1 MKSNSDMYLKVRKFL
16 YNFAIN
22 IKISSL
28 LINKYNSSLKPPQS
42 PLRRSISGEI
52 NSSYIKDMS
61 DGGIELIVPNI
72 NKDNVSNISRADSA
86 PVFCSIPMPSFK
98 ITKEPQDIANEIDRK
113 SRIIFPISFLIVNI
127 IYWTTLALLSY
138 Y

>member
-22 IKISSL
+22 IKMSSL
-28 LINKYNSSLKPPQS
+28 LNKYNSCLKPPKS
-42 PLRRSISGEI
+42 PLLRRSTSGEI
-52 NSSYIKDMS
+52 NCSYIKDMS

-72 NKDNVSNISRADSA
+72 SKDNVSNISRADSA

-98 ITKEPQDIANEIDRK
+98 IAKEPQDIANEIDRK

-127 IYWTTLALLSY
+127 IYWTTLALLSHY
-138 Y
+138 

>member
-1 MKSNSDMYLKVRKFL
+1 MKSINSDMYLKVRKFL

-22 IKISSL
+22 IKICSL
-28 LINKYNSSLKPPQS
+28 LINKYNCSLKPPQS
-42 PLRRSISGEI
+42 NPSLRRSVSEEI
-52 NSSYIKDMS
+52 NIKDMS

-98 ITKEPQDIANEIDRK
+98 IRKEPQDIANEIDRK
-113 SRIIFPISFLIVNI
+113 SRIAFPISFLIVNI
-127 IYWTTLALLSY
+127 IYWTTLALLSHY
-138 Y
+138 